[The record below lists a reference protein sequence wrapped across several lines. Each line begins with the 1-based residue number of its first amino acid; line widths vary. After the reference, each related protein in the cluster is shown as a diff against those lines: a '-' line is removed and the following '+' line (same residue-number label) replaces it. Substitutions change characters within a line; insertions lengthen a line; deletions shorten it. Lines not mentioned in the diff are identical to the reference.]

1 MLNYRIAYR
10 LTTDPVLISDRFMEV
25 TAPSASEAM
34 AAAADPSRLLLDCWV
49 IRPSAD

>member
-10 LTTDPVLISDRFMEV
+10 LTTDPILISDRFMDV

-34 AAAADPSRLLLDCWV
+34 AVAADPSRLLLDCWV
-49 IRPSAD
+49 ILPSAD